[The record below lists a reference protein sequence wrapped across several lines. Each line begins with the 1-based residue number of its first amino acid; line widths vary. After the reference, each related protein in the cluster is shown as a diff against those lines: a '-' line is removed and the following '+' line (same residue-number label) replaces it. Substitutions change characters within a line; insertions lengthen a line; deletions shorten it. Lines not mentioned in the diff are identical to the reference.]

1 MPLLDI
7 NSRKVYE
14 LAKGYPQEYVNFY
27 VGEHAVEFREV
38 VFEDAGHMNFC
49 DLSMVSPILA
59 KILGTGKVNARKC
72 LENLNEIV
80 LNYFDYY
87 LKGKQ
92 GITIADTY

>member
-1 MPLLDI
+1 
-7 NSRKVYE
+7 
-14 LAKGYPQEYVNFY
+14 
-27 VGEHAVEFREV
+27 
-38 VFEDAGHMNFC
+38 MNFC